1 MRFTLGKSYSLT
13 VYDKDVNYIYHA
25 CGLRFF
31 KSKTSVLKWA
41 AWAAK
46 RERRTFGH
54 VSVGDDETSQ
64 IVRYT
69 PSGRIWG

>member
-1 MRFTLGKSYSLT
+1 MRFTLNKSYSLT
-13 VYDKDVNYIYHA
+13 VYDKDANHVYHA

-31 KSKTSVLKWA
+31 KSKASVLKWA

-54 VSVGDDETSQ
+54 VSVCDDETSK

-69 PSGRIWG
+69 PSGRIWE